1 MNLSLS
7 GYDRKSAS
15 FCFDGLVSP
24 DFTVEM
30 SGNMKVKTCSDGGIF
45 CGVCEKVNSELA
57 GIMLSGYAVVKYSG
71 DTAPTVGYCKLC
83 GDGKGGVKADSKNGF
98 DYLVTDID
106 TNKKTIGII
115 L

>member
-1 MNLSLS
+1 MNLSLN

-30 SGNMKVKTCSDGGIF
+30 SGNMKVKTCSDGGRF
-45 CGVCEKVNSELA
+45 CGVCEKVN
-57 GIMLSGYAVVKYSG
+57 
-71 DTAPTVGYCKLC
+71 
-83 GDGKGGVKADSKNGF
+83 GKGGVKADSKSGF
-98 DYLVTDID
+98 EYLVTDID